1 MIVLDGNI
9 FGLQRYG
16 GVSGYMAR
24 VASGLTDVGLAPSMV
39 YPSRFIYEGF
49 GKKLV
54 GELPAISQERI
65 SPRLTQYFSAS
76 VRSDKDIFHSAYYR
90 LPSRK
95 VCKYIITVHDFT
107 YEYFRYGP
115 SYWVHHRLKANAIAA
130 ADEVICV
137 SETTRSDLLKFFPKI
152 STSKVSVIYHGVDT
166 SEFFPDRG
174 SGSEC
179 LEDHVLFLGQRGGY
193 KRFDLAV
200 DAVRGLSQFKL
211 AIVGPPL
218 TEQETKMLVEKIGM
232 RWRWFG
238 HLETHDL
245 RVLYS
250 SVHAFI
256 YPSDYEGFGL
266 PILEALACGC
276 PVIVSKLSCF
286 PEVGANA
293 VLYAEEQKPAAYA
306 FHMSSLENSSERSRL
321 TIKGLN
327 LVNKYSWQSSI
338 SKLTKVYFS

>member
-24 VASGLTDVGLAPSMV
+24 VACGLTDIGLSPSLV
-39 YPSRFIYEGF
+39 YPSRFLYEGF
-49 GKKLV
+49 GSNRV
-54 GELPAISQERI
+54 SELPAIAQERI
-65 SPRLTQYFSAS
+65 SPKLTQYFSAR
-76 VRSDKDIFHSAYYR
+76 VRGGEDIFHSAYYR
-90 LPSRK
+90 LPCKK
-95 VCKYIITVHDFT
+95 VHKYIITVHDFT
-107 YEYFRYGP
+107 YEYFRRGP
-115 SYWVHHRLKANAIAA
+115 GYWLHHKLKADAIAA

-137 SETTRSDLLKFFPKI
+137 SESTRADLLSFFPKI
-152 STSKVSVIYHGVDT
+152 CPSKVSVIYHGVDT
-166 SEFFPDRG
+166 LEFFPERATD
-174 SGSEC
+174 SSSW
-179 LEDHVLFLGQRGGY
+179 EDHILFLGQRGGY

-200 DAVRGLSQFKL
+200 DTLRCLPEFQL

-218 TEQETKMLVEKIGM
+218 SKQETKMLVEKIGT

-238 HLETHDL
+238 QLDAQKL

-276 PVIVSKLSCF
+276 PVVVSKLSCF
-286 PEVGANA
+286 PEIGANS
-293 VLYAEEQKPAAYA
+293 VLYAEGQKPEAYA
-306 FHMSSLENSSERSRL
+306 FHIKNLEDSSERMNLNIR
-321 TIKGLN
+321 GHN
-327 LVNKYSWQSSI
+327 LVSKHGWQSSI
-338 SKLTKVYFS
+338 HKLTKVYFR